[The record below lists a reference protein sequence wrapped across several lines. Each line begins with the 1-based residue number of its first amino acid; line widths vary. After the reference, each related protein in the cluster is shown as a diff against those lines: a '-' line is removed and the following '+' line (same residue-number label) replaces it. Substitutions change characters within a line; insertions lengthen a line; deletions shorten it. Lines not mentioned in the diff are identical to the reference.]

1 LERIEPPC
9 ILLGVSAAA
18 ASAPFRRGR
27 NGGYR
32 PSQPV
37 GLMLS
42 EFRKF
47 IERGSV
53 VDLAVGIVIGA
64 AFTTVV
70 KSLVD
75 DIVMPPIGKLTG
87 GVNFSN
93 LFITLGPEDYAT
105 LEDARKAGAATINYG
120 LFLNNLVMFFIVAF
134 AVFLIVK
141 AYNRLQQE
149 EAPVPEKDCPYCRMK
164 IPVAATRCGHCTT
177 DLGAART

>member
-1 LERIEPPC
+1 
-9 ILLGVSAAA
+9 
-18 ASAPFRRGR
+18 
-27 NGGYR
+27 
-32 PSQPV
+32 
-37 GLMLS
+37 MLS

-64 AFTTVV
+64 AFSTVV

-93 LFITLGPEDYAT
+93 LFITLGPEEFAT
-105 LEDARKAGAATINYG
+105 LDEARRAGAATINYG
-120 LFLNNLVMFFIVAF
+120 IFLNNLITFVVVAF

-141 AYNRLQQE
+141 SYNKLQE
-149 EAPVPEKDCPYCRMK
+149 EAPVSEKDCPYCRMK

-177 DLGAART
+177 DLGATLT